1 MVSDAR
7 DFDVKASLKPSLYS
21 IAKPAPR
28 AHYGALLHS
37 VNYYGWPVPTKKLS
51 LKCYAWTFIASGR
64 ELP

>member
-1 MVSDAR
+1 MVSDAH
-7 DFDVKASLKPSLYS
+7 DFDVKASLKPRLYS

-51 LKCYAWTFIASGR
+51 LKCYA
-64 ELP
+64 